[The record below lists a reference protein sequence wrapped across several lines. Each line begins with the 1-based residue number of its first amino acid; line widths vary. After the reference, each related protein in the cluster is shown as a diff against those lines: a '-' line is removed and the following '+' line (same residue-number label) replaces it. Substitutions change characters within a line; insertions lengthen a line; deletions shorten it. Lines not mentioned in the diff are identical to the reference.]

1 MPSNSTFPVES
12 PTCACAVG
20 SQYLCGTERTERA
33 ACVAIATAAAAAAD
47 DDAGT
52 WRHHAALVHS
62 SRSK

>member
-12 PTCACAVG
+12 PKCACAVG
-20 SQYLCGTERTERA
+20 SRYLCGTERTERA
-33 ACVAIATAAAAAAD
+33 ACVAIAAAAAAAA
-47 DDAGT
+47 AGT

>member
-12 PTCACAVG
+12 TTCASAVG
-20 SQYLCGTERTERA
+20 SQYLGGTERTERA
-33 ACVAIATAAAAAAD
+33 ACVAIAAAAAAAA
-47 DDAGT
+47 AGT

>member
-1 MPSNSTFPVES
+1 MPSNSTFPVQS

-33 ACVAIATAAAAAAD
+33 ACVAIAAAAAAAA
-47 DDAGT
+47 DAGT

-62 SRSK
+62 KRSKVK